1 MSRSEILFHLVYK
14 SIRTKGNRKQLCIT
28 KETKPK
34 PLRLKYIFNVM
45 SNFRQKLNET
55 LYLSVDGSAGVRG
68 IMLVYTSLVCDPP
81 FFFLCFVGVF
91 FPFQL
96 CSQQM
101 VIIMFVQINEY

>member
-14 SIRTKGNRKQLCIT
+14 SIRTKGNRKQPCIT
-28 KETKPK
+28 KETKPQ

-68 IMLVYTSLVCDPP
+68 IMLIYTSLVCDPP

-91 FPFQL
+91 SIPTVFTTDGDYYV
-96 CSQQM
+96 CSDQ
-101 VIIMFVQINEY
+101 